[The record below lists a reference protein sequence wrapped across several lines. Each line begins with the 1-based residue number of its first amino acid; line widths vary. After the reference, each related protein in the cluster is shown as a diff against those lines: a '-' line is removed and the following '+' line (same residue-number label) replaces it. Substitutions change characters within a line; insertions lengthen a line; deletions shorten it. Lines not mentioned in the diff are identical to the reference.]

1 MNRYSRNVTVQSILR
16 ITTILQGCRSASDI
30 CAGVEAAVNGG
41 GLAPGDRLP
50 PVRALAASLSLSPTT
65 VQAAYNG
72 LRRRGIVG
80 GAGRAGTRV
89 ATRPPL
95 PVPSAPVPE
104 GVRDLAS
111 GNPDVRLL
119 PPIAGALRAVGS
131 GHHLYGEPADR
142 EELLASFARELRADG
157 IGVPALTIVS
167 GALDGVERVLQ
178 AYLGPG
184 DAVAVEDPAYSGVL
198 DLVRAL
204 GLTPRPVSI
213 DDEGLRPEDLAR
225 ALEAGV
231 GAIVLTPRAQ
241 NPTGAAL
248 TPSRVRELR
257 RVLARHRETLVIED
271 DHAGPVA
278 GAPARSVI
286 AGNRPRWSVIRSMS
300 KSLGPDLRVAALAG
314 DTTTVARVEGR
325 RMVGAGWVSGILQA
339 VVAHLRADA
348 ATARLWRDAERTY
361 TRRRAG
367 LVAALDAHGIA
378 AHGCSGLN
386 VWVPVPEESRVVQ
399 GLLTL
404 GWAVRAGERYRIA
417 TPPAVRITTA
427 TLEPDDA
434 SRLAADLAS
443 VLEPRL
449 RRTSTA

>member
-1 MNRYSRNVTVQSILR
+1 M
-16 ITTILQGCRSASDI
+16 
-30 CAGVEAAVNGG
+30 
-41 GLAPGDRLP
+41 
-50 PVRALAASLSLSPTT
+50 
-65 VQAAYNG
+65 
-72 LRRRGIVG
+72 RG
-80 GAGRAGTRV
+80 
-89 ATRPPL
+89 
-95 PVPSAPVPE
+95 
-104 GVRDLAS
+104 
-111 GNPDVRLL
+111 
-119 PPIAGALRAVGS
+119 PI
-131 GHHLYGEPADR
+131 
-142 EELLASFARELRADG
+142 
-157 IGVPALTIVS
+157 
-167 GALDGVERVLQ
+167 
-178 AYLGPG
+178 
-184 DAVAVEDPAYSGVL
+184 
-198 DLVRAL
+198 
-204 GLTPRPVSI
+204 
-213 DDEGLRPEDLAR
+213 
-225 ALEAGV
+225 
-231 GAIVLTPRAQ
+231 
-241 NPTGAAL
+241 
-248 TPSRVRELR
+248 
-257 RVLARHRETLVIED
+257 
-271 DHAGPVA
+271 A

-314 DTTTVARVEGR
+314 DVTTVARVEGR

-367 LVAALDAHGIA
+367 LVAALAAHGIA